1 MASTSFHRAASPFFQ
16 SLTAAVATAGA
27 DSAAE
32 AGEITKLSRHR
43 AIYGAGTVSQVV
55 DLVPADY
62 RSALR
67 PLLLRVEENQGKH
80 LRISATVSKWERV
93 RASGAYPPHIRQSA
107 PKLEQTKEYVESAS
121 GVERRAELTKVYDT
135 YLSALY
141 QAELAA
147 KKDEK
152 RFVGEW
158 LTAKNLFEE
167 ADALLTPVFQK
178 LLASRKRATFV
189 DNPGNGV
196 DPVTYEDDP
205 LVRALHQEVREDVLP
220 LCLRVISIVTE
231 AFERTAQKA
240 DKKREIHRD
249 LDVEMADVNAAS
261 GSSASIE
268 ELAKKRA
275 AEIAKAEV
283 KKALAAAGV
292 GKKKAPQKA
301 KYDSGKKKDGKASG
315 GPVSLYDLPAYVP
328 PPLIGAYKRSG
339 GKVPL
344 TEMKFKRKTVST
356 QKSTAERQ
364 AEASSSRGP
373 KKADYKGKGRAK

>member
-1 MASTSFHRAASPFFQ
+1 SLHAAIAS
-16 SLTAAVATAGA
+16 AGA
-27 DSAAE
+27 DTAAE

-43 AIYGAGTVSQVV
+43 AIYGAGTVSQCV
-55 DLVPADY
+55 DLIPADY
-62 RSALR
+62 RAALR

-80 LRISATVSKWERV
+80 LRITATVSKWERV
-93 RASGAYPPHIRQSA
+93 RASGAYPPHIRQTA

-121 GVERRAELTKVYDT
+121 GVEKRAELAKVYET

-141 QAELAA
+141 SAELAA

-167 ADALLTPVFQK
+167 ADTLLLPVFEK
-178 LLASRKRATFV
+178 LQASRKRATFV

-196 DPVTYEDDP
+196 DPVTYENDP
-205 LVRALHQEVREDVLP
+205 LVRALFTEVREDVLP

-231 AFERTAQKA
+231 GFERTAAKA
-240 DKKREIHRD
+240 DKKREVHRD
-249 LDVEMADVNAAS
+249 LDVEMADVSAS
-261 GSSASIE
+261 TSHSSIE

-275 AEIAKAEV
+275 TEIAKSEV

-292 GKKKAPQKA
+292 SKKKAPQKA
-301 KYDSGKKKDGKASG
+301 KNDSGKRKGGKASG

-373 KKADYKGKGRAK
+373 KKQDKGKGKAK

>member
-1 MASTSFHRAASPFFQ
+1 MASSSFHRAASPFVQ
-16 SLTAAVATAGA
+16 SLHAAIASAGA
-27 DSAAE
+27 DTAAE

-43 AIYGAGTVSQVV
+43 AIYGAGTVSQCV
-55 DLVPADY
+55 DLIPADY
-62 RSALR
+62 RAALR

-80 LRISATVSKWERV
+80 LRITATVSKWERV
-93 RASGAYPPHIRQSA
+93 RASGAYPPHIRQTA

-121 GVERRAELTKVYDT
+121 GVEKRAEL
-135 YLSALY
+135 A
-141 QAELAA
+141 
-147 KKDEK
+147 KDEK

-167 ADALLTPVFQK
+167 ADTLLLPVFEK
-178 LLASRKRATFV
+178 LQASRKRATFV

-196 DPVTYEDDP
+196 DPVTYENDP
-205 LVRALHQEVREDVLP
+205 LVAPSLRRSARTFSLSASESSPSEV
-220 LCLRVISIVTE
+220 
-231 AFERTAQKA
+231 
-240 DKKREIHRD
+240 HRD
-249 LDVEMADVNAAS
+249 LDVEMADVSAS
-261 GSSASIE
+261 TSHSSIE

-275 AEIAKAEV
+275 TEIAKSEV

-292 GKKKAPQKA
+292 SKKKVSS
-301 KYDSGKKKDGKASG
+301 SGKRALIRTDWSELFSGAAEGEERQWEEKGGKASG

-339 GKVPL
+339 GKVL
-344 TEMKFKRKTVST
+344 YGDEIQRKTVST

-373 KKADYKGKGRAK
+373 KKQDKGKGKAK